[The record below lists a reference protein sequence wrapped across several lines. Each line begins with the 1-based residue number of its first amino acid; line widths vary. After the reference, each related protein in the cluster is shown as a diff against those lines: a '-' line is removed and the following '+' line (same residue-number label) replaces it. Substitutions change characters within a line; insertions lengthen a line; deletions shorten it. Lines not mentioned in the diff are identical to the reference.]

1 MSTIC
6 YTIPR
11 NEDAKKGDR
20 PFMKNSLNQLKNL
33 EKGAP
38 YRLTNKTATGR
49 KGNPK
54 PRNPESATAP

>member
-1 MSTIC
+1 
-6 YTIPR
+6 
-11 NEDAKKGDR
+11 
-20 PFMKNSLNQLKNL
+20 MKNSLNQLKNL

-38 YRLTNKTATGR
+38 YRLTNKTAAGR

>member
-20 PFMKNSLNQLKNL
+20 PKKSLNQLKNM

-38 YRLTNKTATGR
+38 YRLTNETAAGW